1 MHMYVYILR
10 ELIEIHLQQVYH
22 LTSLKKIFVKLDF
35 LLFDFQNN
43 TITRIIIPFYVK
55 FTHGQSV
62 DQLTSEILK
71 AKGLEANVI
80 ERVKNTAIDVI
91 AASYLWR
98 SLQWS
103 FSSLVTSGNEF
114 SSEAMKYVACPASN
128 WFARRIVYRS
138 FVRLRFW
145 SLKRETSRTG
155 RCSRWSSFEK
165 CLKKLNCKKWRVH
178 SVTFNF
184 YVRLWWLGILNI
196 QIAHL
201 AFKYYILLEILV
213 IHVSSH

>member
-1 MHMYVYILR
+1 M
-10 ELIEIHLQQVYH
+10 
-22 LTSLKKIFVKLDF
+22 
-35 LLFDFQNN
+35 N
-43 TITRIIIPFYVK
+43 
-55 FTHGQSV
+55 
-62 DQLTSEILK
+62 QLTSETLK

-80 ERVKNTAIDVI
+80 ERDKNTAIYVI

-98 SLQWS
+98 SLQRFS
-103 FSSLVTSGNEF
+103 SSLVTSSDEF
-114 SSEAMKYVACPASN
+114 SNEAMKYVACPASK

-145 SLKRETSRTG
+145 SLKRETSRIG
-155 RCSRWSSFEK
+155 RYSRWSSFEQ
-165 CLKKLNCKKWRVH
+165 CLKELNCKKWRVN

-201 AFKYYILLEILV
+201 AFKYYILLEMLV
-213 IHVSSH
+213 IHVSLR